1 MAWINSGFII
11 LDIKL
16 IPIILD
22 SSKSIFNWLNK
33 NMTHVKNV
41 SDNHFGDEILFS
53 AIFNKLEGIEIDNKR
68 SKVARFFWT
77 CQTKRITNTTPK
89 LLNPINYPS
98 HVHLPASKYPDTKYQ
113 MSILT
118 KIGLV
123 KN

>member
-1 MAWINSGFII
+1 MIGNSIREYWPNFCSNKDMAWINSGFII

-53 AIFNKLEGIEIDNKR
+53 AIL
-68 SKVARFFWT
+68 
-77 CQTKRITNTTPK
+77 
-89 LLNPINYPS
+89 IN
-98 HVHLPASKYPDTKYQ
+98 
-113 MSILT
+113 
-118 KIGLV
+118 
-123 KN
+123 